1 MFGDASTQ
9 HCAEQLVQ
17 VVGGLPLVP
26 GHVVQGVLDGNI
38 VLADHYLMVL
48 YEAEPPPR
56 YIWIITV

>member
-1 MFGDASTQ
+1 MNISIGMFGDASTQ

-38 VLADHYLMVL
+38 VLADHYLMV
-48 YEAEPPPR
+48 
-56 YIWIITV
+56 